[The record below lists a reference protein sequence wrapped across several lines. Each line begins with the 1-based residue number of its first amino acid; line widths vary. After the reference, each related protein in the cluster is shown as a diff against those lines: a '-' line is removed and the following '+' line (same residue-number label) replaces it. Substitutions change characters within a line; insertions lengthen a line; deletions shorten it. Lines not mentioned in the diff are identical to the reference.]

1 LPIIRSLTLNVNKES
16 KARHLIDLLKRFT
29 NREGINVW
37 TWRVTFPNNIKW
49 YELRESCSRNDVLIN
64 AYHAELPHISL
75 DDLSAYINECR
86 NSYATLLLK
95 PHLMNDADG
104 IARIIYRLWELIGED
119 GMCRVGVS
127 FGDYINTPYYPLSTM
142 TNEGVSVSLRYVDM
156 LMKSEPKSW
165 LSLVSNYID
174 ILNKK
179 LSNLCNRAS
188 IKFLGFDLSLSPWLT
203 DNESIVRLIEKYY
216 LSSGK
221 FPSIGSISAIS
232 DLNNFILNIM
242 KVSRVRTLGFNEV
255 MLPVAED
262 EILKKR
268 VYEGVVRL
276 HDLISLSTYCVAGLD
291 MVAITASKSV
301 IRDIVKDLV
310 TVYKV
315 KGRVIGMRIIPTT
328 SSQEVKLERF
338 GKVPIVKS

>member
-1 LPIIRSLTLNVNKES
+1 MVIIRSLTLNVSSES
-16 KARHLIDLLKRFT
+16 KAKHLIDLLRRLA
-29 NREGINVW
+29 NRESIKVW
-37 TWRVTFPNNIKW
+37 TWRVTFPDNIKW
-49 YELRESCSRNDVLIN
+49 YELREFCGRSDVLIN
-64 AYHAELPHISL
+64 AYHAELPRISL

-95 PHLMNDADG
+95 PHLMDDVDG
-104 IARIIYRLWELIGED
+104 IATVIYRLWELIGEE

-127 FGDYINTPYYPLSTM
+127 FGDYIDTPYYPLSTM
-142 TNEGVSVSLRYVDM
+142 VSEGVSASLRYVDM
-156 LMKSEPKSW
+156 LMNNEPKSW
-165 LSLVSNYID
+165 LKSVSSYIN

-179 LSNLCNRAS
+179 LNNLCNRAS
-188 IKFLGFDLSLSPWLT
+188 VKFLGFDLSLSPWLT
-203 DNESIVRLIEKYY
+203 NNESIVKLIERYY
-216 LSSGK
+216 LSNRK

-232 DLNNFILNIM
+232 DLNNFILNIT

-262 EILKKR
+262 EILKER
-268 VYEGVVRL
+268 VYEGAVKL

-291 MVAITASKSV
+291 MVAITASKSA
-301 IRDIVKDLV
+301 IRDIVRDLV
-310 TVYKV
+310 TVYRV

-328 SSQEVKLERF
+328 SKHEIKLERL